1 MNDAR
6 VDPRI
11 RISALIS
18 VYHLCVQFLWRALR
32 TNAVLPLLLALCLG
46 RLWLMPLPSSF
57 WIDEMVTAFVI
68 KEGPKHPS
76 LGVAPQVT
84 KSIYYILPRGAEALF
99 GSSEI
104 SCRLPSILAMGIA
117 LLLIARLAARLIHPQ
132 AAWFAAF
139 ACLALPGIDYEAA
152 DARPYAL
159 GTCIAAAG
167 LFFLVRWLDT
177 AGWREALL
185 FTFFAA
191 LLWRVHLVYWPVYI
205 VFILYTAA
213 RIAGGKTRV
222 TWLTTGGVFAL
233 IALALAPV
241 PTDALG
247 LLRETRAHVM
257 DPPPTLGALAR
268 SLKFEFVVCCGV
280 GTWLLSAR
288 RTVPARVQE
297 NANLAP
303 YRSNSPASRWLS
315 KSPSAAWPSGASF
328 ALILGWWLCQ
338 PIGLFAFSHLT
349 GGSVLVARYL
359 SIALPG
365 AALAATAAA
374 GFFVA
379 PAHWKRITIVLG
391 AAALLLWGHWG
402 AVWPR
407 HDKTDWRAAAHRMNE
422 LALAPDTP
430 VICPSPFVEAKPPV
444 WRPDYTLPGF
454 LYAHLLMYPIPGKP
468 YLFPYEDSTEAK
480 QYAARLF
487 QQTLSTSGRFVIYGG
502 ERIVSLW
509 REWFGRQP
517 ELAGW
522 RQRTLGLFGQT
533 EVVMFENELGAK
545 STR

>member
-6 VDPRI
+6 VDPRN
-11 RISALIS
+11 RVSALIS
-18 VYHLCVQFLWRALR
+18 AYRMCVESLQRVLRANML
-32 TNAVLPLLLALCLG
+32 LPLLLALCVG

-68 KEGPKHPS
+68 REGPNHPS
-76 LGVAPQVT
+76 LDAAPQVT
-84 KSIYYILPRGAEALF
+84 KSIYYILPRGADALF

-104 SCRLPSILAMGIA
+104 SYRLPSILAMGVA

-139 ACLALPGIDYEAA
+139 ACLALPGIDYEAV

-167 LFFLVRWLDT
+167 LFFLVRWLDS
-177 AGWREALL
+177 AGWRHALL

-191 LLWRVHLVYWPVYI
+191 LLWRVHLVYWPIYI
-205 VFILYTAA
+205 VFILYPVVRMA
-213 RIAGGKTRV
+213 RGETRV
-222 TWLTTGGVFAL
+222 SWLTAGGVFVLLA
-233 IALALAPV
+233 IALAPV
-241 PTDALG
+241 PIDAVG
-247 LLRETRAHVM
+247 LLREAKAHTM

-280 GTWLLSAR
+280 GAWLLSAW
-288 RTVPARVQE
+288 RTVPTKVPGNVNVTA
-297 NANLAP
+297 
-303 YRSNSPASRWLS
+303 YRSHSPASRWLRR
-315 KSPSAAWPSGASF
+315 SPGVALPSGASL

-338 PIGLFAFSHLT
+338 PVGLFVFSHLT

-365 AALAATAAA
+365 AALTATVAA
-374 GFFVA
+374 GLFVA
-379 PAHWKRITIVLG
+379 PAHWKRISIVL
-391 AAALLLWGHWG
+391 ATAALLLWGQWG
-402 AVWPR
+402 VMRPQ

-422 LALAPDTP
+422 LALTPDAP
-430 VICPSPFVEAKPPV
+430 VICPSPFVEARPPV

-480 QYAARLF
+480 QYAERLF
-487 QQTLSTSGRFVIYGG
+487 RETLFPSGRFIIYGG

-509 REWFGRQP
+509 RDWFSRRP

-522 RQRTLGLFGQT
+522 SQRSLGSFGKI
-533 EVVMFENELGAK
+533 EVVMFENKVVAK
-545 STR
+545 SR